1 MKTLLFFLGFLSLLD
16 AEILDVK
23 IAPFSRSNQFGSVK
37 ILDQKKLA
45 YKEINGIGFSEISDA
60 AYNAKS
66 QKLYFVGDEG
76 KLFVF
81 DAVFGKKIETLTPMS
96 ASVLGSKAKTF
107 SSADRDSE
115 GLALNAK
122 GEIFI
127 SFEGKAKIG
136 RFDDK
141 GSMLQSY
148 VLPAELRDTRS
159 YRSRNKSL
167 EALAWHPTYGLL
179 CASEWSLK
187 HRGRREQVLYALN
200 GTTWEFKA
208 EAEPKSAVVA
218 IEVMDDG
225 NVLVLERSYDGA
237 FAPLVITLKKVYLT
251 QCSGNNKK
259 CKTEVLLK
267 MNSHE
272 GWMIDNFEGLS
283 RVSRH
288 RYVMISDDNN
298 NFFQQTLLVYFE
310 INEQGDKR

>member
-1 MKTLLFFLGFLSLLD
+1 MKTILFFLGFLSLLD
-16 AEILDVK
+16 AEILDVN

-37 ILDQKKLA
+37 ILDQKRLT
-45 YKEINGIGFSEISDA
+45 YREIKGIGFSEISDV
-60 AYNAKS
+60 AYNPKS
-66 QKLYFVGDEG
+66 QKLYFVSDEG

-81 DAVFGKKIETLTPMS
+81 DAVFGKKIENLTPMS
-96 ASVLGSKAKTF
+96 ASVLRSKAKTF
-107 SSADRDSE
+107 SSAEHDSE

-122 GEIFI
+122 GEMFI

-148 VLPAELRDTRS
+148 VLPVELKDTRN

-167 EALAWHPTYGLL
+167 EALAWHPAYGLL
-179 CASEWSLK
+179 CASEWTLK
-187 HRGRREQVLYALN
+187 HKDIREQALYALN
-200 GTTWEFKA
+200 GKTWQFEA

-225 NVLVLERSYDGA
+225 NVLVLERSYDGV
-237 FAPLVITLKKVYLT
+237 FAPLVITLKKVYLN
-251 QCSGNNKK
+251 QCASNHKK

-272 GWMIDNFEGLS
+272 GWMIDNFEGLT

-310 INEQGDKR
+310 ISGQGNKR